1 VFNLVPDWL
10 GQSVLPGWFSIT
22 VNNRNSRSPRTE
34 EDIVREHSYGRQL
47 GTLSEAVAALIRER
61 SPDPAQVKEEFKPLL
76 ELHDQIRTIKERSK
90 AERLNRLQAEL
101 ALLEKEWPEEYA
113 RIARKLARDAGA

>member
-10 GQSVLPGWFSIT
+10 SQSILPGWFSVT

-47 GTLSEAVAALIRER
+47 GLLGEAVVALIRER
-61 SPDPAQVKEEFKPLL
+61 SPDPEQVKEFKALL
-76 ELHDQIRTIKERSK
+76 ELHDKIRAIKERSK

-101 ALLEKEWPEEYA
+101 ALLEKEWPAEYA

>member
-10 GQSVLPGWFSIT
+10 SQSVLPGWFSIT
-22 VNNRNSRSPRTE
+22 VNNRNSRAPRTE

-47 GTLSEAVAALIRER
+47 GTLSEAVVALIRER
-61 SPDPAQVKEEFKPLL
+61 SPDP
-76 ELHDQIRTIKERSK
+76 

>member
-10 GQSVLPGWFSIT
+10 SQSILPGWFSIT
-22 VNNRNSRSPRTE
+22 VNDRNSRSPRTE

-47 GTLSEAVAALIRER
+47 GHLTEAVVALIGEC
-61 SPDPAQVKEEFKPLL
+61 SPDPQQVKEFKALL
-76 ELHDQIRTIKERSK
+76 ELHEKIRAIKKRSK
-90 AERLNRLQAEL
+90 AQRLNRMHAEL
-101 ALLEKEWPEEYA
+101 ALLEKGWPEEYK

>member
-1 VFNLVPDWL
+1 MFNVVPDWL
-10 GQSVLPGWFSIT
+10 SQSILPGWFSIT

-47 GTLSEAVAALIRER
+47 GHLSDAVVALIRER
-61 SPDPAQVKEEFKPLL
+61 SPDAGEVKEFKALL
-76 ELHDQIRTIKERSK
+76 ELHDEIGAIKERSK

-101 ALLEKEWPEEYA
+101 MLLEKEWPEEYT
-113 RIARKLARDAGA
+113 RIARKLSRDAGN